1 MAGKRKS
8 HQETEK
14 EFKFKK
20 RGELNTREMKEL
32 TKTHRSLAS
41 WMQPL
46 SKNCKEVTQDM
57 VEDME
62 GETRDREERVEIA
75 SSEKA
80 SREEHSQRNRISTPL
95 GSLITLD
102 YP

>member
-1 MAGKRKS
+1 MAEKRKR

-20 RGELNTREMKEL
+20 TGELNTRETIEL
-32 TKTHRSLAS
+32 KNTHRSLAS
-41 WMQPL
+41 WIQPL
-46 SKNCKEVTQDM
+46 SKNCKEVTHNM

-62 GETRDREERVEIA
+62 GETKDREEMVEIA

-80 SREEHSQRNRISTPL
+80 LREEHSQQNIISTPL
-95 GSLITLD
+95 GS
-102 YP
+102 P